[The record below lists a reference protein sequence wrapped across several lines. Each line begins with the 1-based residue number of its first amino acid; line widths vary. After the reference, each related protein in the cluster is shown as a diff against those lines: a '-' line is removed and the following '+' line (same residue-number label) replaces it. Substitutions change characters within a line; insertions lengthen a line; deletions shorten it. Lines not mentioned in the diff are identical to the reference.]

1 MPTLSQTIYETK
13 TIIKWIG
20 ALLGIIFLIFLLF
33 ALKNKFFPAP
43 PPPPQVSFGKLP
55 QPDFVENLAGKSF
68 SYNLD
73 TISGNFPSFPTQVK
87 VYKMAQEQPDLL
99 ALSKAQSIVQNV
111 GFNSSP
117 TKISDNV
124 YQWKDLNRTLT
135 MNITDS
141 SFNLFTNF
149 LSDPNRPIF
158 NSDTQTAIKAA
169 QNFME
174 SMGITPQDI
183 DPGQTSSSL
192 FSIKNFSLVPA
203 TSLSGTQIVR
213 VDFFQKPIDNI
224 PTFYTRF
231 SVSPIEFL
239 IGQSGSDIQVVGA
252 SFFHQQ
258 ISNNSSTYPIKNASL
273 AFEDLKKGKAY
284 MAVSQNGQNI
294 SIKKV
299 SLGYYISERKQ
310 DYLLPIIVFEGD
322 NGFVAYVPAV
332 TDGWVN
338 K

>member
-13 TIIKWIG
+13 TITKWIG
-20 ALLGIIFLIFLLF
+20 VLFGVIFLIFLLL
-33 ALKNKFFPAP
+33 AVKNKFFPAP

-55 QPDFVENLAGKSF
+55 QPDFVQNLTGKSF

-87 VYKMAQEQPDLL
+87 VYKMAQDQPDLL

-111 GFNSSP
+111 GFNNSP

-124 YQWKDLNRTLT
+124 YQWKNGGKTLT
-135 MNITDS
+135 MNIIDS
-141 SFNLFTNF
+141 SFNLSTNF

-158 NSDTQTAIKAA
+158 GSDSETAIKTA
-169 QNFME
+169 QNFIE
-174 SMGITPQDI
+174 SMGLTPQDI
-183 DPGQTSSSL
+183 DPTQTTSSL

-203 TSLSGTQIVR
+203 TSLSSAQIIGAN
-213 VDFFQKPIDNI
+213 FFQKPIDNL

-231 SVSPIEFL
+231 SASPINFL
-239 IGQSGSDIQVVGA
+239 VGQTGSDVQVVEA
-252 SFFHQQ
+252 NFFHQQ
-258 ISNNSSTYPIKNASL
+258 ISNTSSTYPIKSASV

-284 MAVSQNGQNI
+284 MAVSQSGQDI
-294 SIKKV
+294 SIKKI

-310 DYLLPIIVFEGD
+310 GYLLPIVVFEGD
-322 NGFVAYVPAV
+322 NGFAAYVPAI
-332 TDGWVN
+332 TDEWVN